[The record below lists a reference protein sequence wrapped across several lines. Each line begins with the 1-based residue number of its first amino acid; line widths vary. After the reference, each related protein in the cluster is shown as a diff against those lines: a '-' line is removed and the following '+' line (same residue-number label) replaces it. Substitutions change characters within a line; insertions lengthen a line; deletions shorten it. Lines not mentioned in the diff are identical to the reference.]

1 VSVSVLQLSFDI
13 VRALAW
19 LRLRPVETDA
29 DKLRA
34 ALDRLGLSQREL
46 ARQLEVP
53 ERDLR
58 HLFAGQGKAPAWLWL
73 AIEALERRQ
82 SGLGGTA

>member
-1 VSVSVLQLSFDI
+1 MNGATVRLSLDMD
-13 VRALAW
+13 
-19 LRLRPVETDA
+19 RLLCWFRLPPVETDA

-34 ALDRLGLSQREL
+34 ALDRLAISQREL

-73 AIEALERRQ
+73 AIESLERRK
-82 SGLGGTA
+82 GGSA